1 MAENKYIDEPV
12 ILEDVRNDDW
22 VIDKIQSRLL
32 DAVKETQDLQRK
44 MAMVKY
50 AHILEETVDSLDDIL
65 HKILNPIKDKT
76 EEGIKHHDITDA

>member
-1 MAENKYIDEPV
+1 MADNKYIDEPV
-12 ILEDVRNDDW
+12 ILDDVRNDDW

-50 AHILEETVDSLDDIL
+50 THILEETVDSLDDIL
-65 HKILNPIKDKT
+65 HKIINPIKDKT

>member
-1 MAENKYIDEPV
+1 M
-12 ILEDVRNDDW
+12 
-22 VIDKIQSRLL
+22 IDKIQSRLL

>member
-1 MAENKYIDEPV
+1 MADNKYIDEPV

-32 DAVKETQDLQRK
+32 DAVKETQDLHRK

-50 AHILEETVDSLDDIL
+50 AHILEETIDSLDDIL
-65 HKILNPIKDKT
+65 HKIINPIKDKT
-76 EEGIKHHDITDA
+76 EEGIKHYDITDA

>member
-1 MAENKYIDEPV
+1 MADNKYIDEPV

-50 AHILEETVDSLDDIL
+50 SHILEETVDSLDDIL
-65 HKILNPIKDKT
+65 HKIINPIKDKT

>member
-1 MAENKYIDEPV
+1 MADNKYIDEPV

-65 HKILNPIKDKT
+65 HKIINPIKDKT

>member
-1 MAENKYIDEPV
+1 MADNKYIDEPV

-50 AHILEETVDSLDDIL
+50 AHIFEETIDGLDDIL
-65 HKILNPIKDKT
+65 HKIINPIKDKT

>member
-1 MAENKYIDEPV
+1 MADNKYIDEPV
-12 ILEDVRNDDW
+12 ILDDVRNDDW

-65 HKILNPIKDKT
+65 HKIINPIKDKT

>member
-12 ILEDVRNDDW
+12 ILEDVRNDQW
-22 VIDKIQSRLL
+22 VIDSIHDKVMA
-32 DAVKETQDLQRK
+32 AVKQAQDLQRK
-44 MAMVKY
+44 KAMVKY
-50 AHILEETVDSLDDIL
+50 AHILEETVDSLDNIL